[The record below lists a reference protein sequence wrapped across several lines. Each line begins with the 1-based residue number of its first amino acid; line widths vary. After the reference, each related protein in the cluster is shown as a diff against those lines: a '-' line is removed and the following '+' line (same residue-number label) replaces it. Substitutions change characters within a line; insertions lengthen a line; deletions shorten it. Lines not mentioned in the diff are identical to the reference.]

1 MRLAEL
7 AGGPPLDAA
16 IVGGGINGSAIALD
30 LARRGLNVALFEQD
44 DFGFG
49 TTWRST
55 RLIHGGLRYL
65 EHGDVRLVF
74 ESLRERAWLLKARP
88 YLVRPQRFILPVLP
102 WTRRPAWQL
111 RAGLTLYDVLA
122 LYRGVP
128 SHRGLGRDA
137 ARAALPPLT
146 EEASGAFAFYD
157 ARILSPE
164 RLALEMAMEARRL
177 GATVLNHATV
187 HGIDVAGGR
196 VRAVE
201 VEAGA
206 EHASIPVH
214 LVINTGGPWVDAVN
228 RLTNDPAPELL
239 GVTRGSHIVVE
250 TPEPFP
256 HDAVF
261 SFAKSD
267 GRVFFAVPQGR
278 LLLVGTTDDRYDG
291 PPGEVAPTADDVAY
305 LLEEANRVLP
315 GVGMRREHVRYA
327 FAGLRPLLRV
337 AGGPEAAIS
346 RRHEV
351 VDHAGRGGPE
361 GLLSVI
367 GGKLSTFRPL
377 AGEVGKR
384 VGRGQAAEG
393 PFPPRA
399 HHWRMGLRE
408 SGLPHD
414 SRQHLRNLWG
424 RGGRCAAKGA
434 RGAVPACTGGG
445 GRGAARGG
453 DGDGRD
459 AFGHPHAA
467 DGDRVGEL
475 PRAVLSPS
483 RGGAGGFG
491 TRLERRAAVRRN
503 RRLRGRRSATSPTV
517 ESL

>member
-206 EHASIPVH
+206 ERALIPVH
-214 LVINTGGPWVDAVN
+214 LVINAGGPWVDAVN

-384 VGRGQAAEG
+384 VGRGRPRKAHSRRGRIIGEWGCARAACLTIRASTCGSMGTRWTMCCEG
-393 PFPPRA
+393 
-399 HHWRMGLRE
+399 
-408 SGLPHD
+408 
-414 SRQHLRNLWG
+414 
-424 RGGRCAAKGA
+424 GA
-434 RGAVPACTGGG
+434 RSCARMHRRWRARCCTRRRRRWARRFRTSSCG
-445 GRGAARGG
+445 GRGSRGRAAAGCAVTIARRSWRLRYTAGATRGG
-453 DGDGRD
+453 TPKS
-459 AFGHPHAA
+459 A
-467 DGDRVGEL
+467 
-475 PRAVLSPS
+475 PS
-483 RGGAGGFG
+483 R
-491 TRLERRAAVRRN
+491 
-503 RRLRGRRSATSPTV
+503 PT
-517 ESL
+517 